1 MSKGK
6 IHSLEIE
13 KMMFNAH
20 KWGLTLVGLCF
31 SLFSNAQTFKPMEKQ
46 ALNSTQQEVLQAV
59 QHMTDAF
66 HRKDIK
72 GVMDSYEPNALVVFD
87 PQNPIQDAGALQERF
102 LQTFGISPR
111 FEYSGHEVFVNGNLG
126 IHLAPWTMTATAPDG
141 TAIQQTGLSI
151 AVLRQQKDGK
161 WLMVFDDPHGQFL
174 MEQ

>member
-1 MSKGK
+1 MMMS
-6 IHSLEIE
+6 
-13 KMMFNAH
+13 NARQA
-20 KWGLTLVGLCF
+20 GLLLLGIVL
-31 SLFSNAQTFKPMEKQ
+31 SLFSTAQTFKPMEKQ
-46 ALNSTQQEVLQAV
+46 AFDPTQLEVLQAV
-59 QHMTDAF
+59 QKMTDAF
-66 HRKDIK
+66 HQKDIQ
-72 GVMDSYEPNALVVFD
+72 GVMGSYEPNATVVFD
-87 PQNPIQDAGALQERF
+87 PQNPIQDADLLKEKFVQS
-102 LQTFGISPR
+102 FGISPK